1 MKKKFDSKSA
11 FSNPR
16 VLLGFFLCVTGAVT
30 ALIAFSI
37 SSGPSALAQRPTQD
51 PNAAAAPDVVRMVGP
66 IRLDQDLRNLPFI
79 PQEAETEAH
88 PLTRYPHRNTGAQT
102 SGYAPIQSL
111 IKEIL
116 RPTPAMPAPLLTFDG
131 GAARPVLRL
140 RATRHRWR
148 CRPESLRGSNQQ
160 RVRGL

>member
-1 MKKKFDSKSA
+1 MS
-11 FSNPR
+11 
-16 VLLGFFLCVTGAVT
+16 GGAVM

-51 PNAAAAPDVVRMVGP
+51 PNAAAAPNVVRMVGP
-66 IRLDQDLRNLPFI
+66 VRLDQDLRNLRYV
-79 PQEAETEAH
+79 PQEGETEVY
-88 PLTRYPHRNTGAQT
+88 PLTRYPHRNTGAAASQT
-102 SGYAPIQSL
+102 SGFAPIQSV

-116 RPTPAMPAPLLTFDG
+116 RPTPAMPAPLLTFEG

-140 RATRHRWR
+140 CAARHRRR
-148 CRPESLRGSNQQ
+148 CRPESLRRSGQR